1 MIESSSRFTRGK
13 LLSIIAPMSG
23 FDDSFGYGGYK
34 RAGAE
39 IPPPPPPTNIPT
51 PPIYGPLK
59 DLLNTAPPGHSFD
72 QQPQRQS
79 VRIGADTSHVAVAAG
94 PGSEAVVPLS
104 LFNQMLLRMERLEN
118 ENELLMRVVDELNEI
133 LEKERGTELKVYEHP
148 TIGTKTA
155 VPTDGGEVSPD
166 VVPPWRIRK

>member
-1 MIESSSRFTRGK
+1 
-13 LLSIIAPMSG
+13 MSG

-34 RAGAE
+34 RAGTE
-39 IPPPPPPTNIPT
+39 TPPPPPPSDIPL

-79 VRIGADTSHVAVAAG
+79 VRIGSTTSLVAVAAG
-94 PGSEAVVPLS
+94 PGSEAVVPMS

-118 ENELLMRVVDELNEI
+118 ENELLMRVVDELNEL
-133 LEKERGTELKVYEHP
+133 LEKERGTELNVYEHP
-148 TIGTKTA
+148 TVGTKTA
-155 VPTDGGEVSPD
+155 SPVDGGDAASE